1 MSDERVAAETI
12 TETAMGAVMGH
23 GSEIV
28 VGAAVT
34 ATLGTAAA
42 PGVVVIAISGAVV
55 AGFNTGVK
63 ALTGETATEWAS
75 DMILDTGENI
85 IDSVGNAIAALT
97 H

>member
-1 MSDERVAAETI
+1 MELPIGIAIKKNRLVLMVQCRMRVAAETI
-12 TETAMGAVMGH
+12 TETAIGAVMGH

-55 AGFNTGVK
+55 ARF
-63 ALTGETATEWAS
+63 
-75 DMILDTGENI
+75 
-85 IDSVGNAIAALT
+85 
-97 H
+97 